1 MFSKI
6 TLFIITITMPLLSSE
21 YSVHMAQNHIGEKA
35 TVCGVVV
42 SSHYASSSN
51 GEPTFLNLDE
61 AYPNHVFTAV
71 IWGDNREQF
80 DEPEVTYRGKNICV
94 TGKIKS
100 YRGIAQIILY
110 SQSQV
115 SVK

>member
-1 MFSKI
+1 MFNKI
-6 TLFIITITMPLLSSE
+6 TFLILIITLPLISSE
-21 YSVHMAQNHIGEKA
+21 YSAYMAQNHIGEKA
-35 TVCGVVV
+35 TVCGKVV

-61 AYPNHVFTAV
+61 PYPNHVFTAV
-71 IWGDNREQF
+71 IWGENREKF
-80 DEPEVTYRGKNICV
+80 GEPEVKYKGKNICIK
-94 TGKIKS
+94 GKIKE

-110 SQSQV
+110 SESQI

>member
-1 MFSKI
+1 MYLLCFM
-6 TLFIITITMPLLSSE
+6 TLPLLSSE
-21 YSVHMAQNHIGEKA
+21 YTAYMAQNHIGEKA
-35 TVCGVVV
+35 TVCGLVV
-42 SSHYASSSN
+42 SAHYASSSH

-71 IWGDNREQF
+71 IWGENRERF
-80 DEPEVTYRGKNICV
+80 DEPEVKYMGKSICV

-100 YRGIAQIILY
+100 YRGIAQMILY
-110 SQSQV
+110 SESQI